1 MPHLKKTKFTSDGYI
16 TRKVDYEIKKGKK
29 MKTEK
34 GNWSTIA
41 YVSAFLIGVILF
53 WSFGKNWLDLKSAS
67 VFLSGLIGVAVAVLV
82 FGAWNIYYN
91 SCHKEN

>member
-1 MPHLKKTKFTSDGYI
+1 
-16 TRKVDYEIKKGKK
+16 

-53 WSFGKNWLDLKSAS
+53 WSFGKDWLNLESML
-67 VFLSGLIGVAVAVLV
+67 VFLAGLLGVALVVLV
-82 FGAWNIYYN
+82 FGLWNIFQN
-91 SCHKEN
+91 SRK